1 MNASIKIE
9 VLNLDF
15 SVCKVTNV
23 SPRIIDYPFTFTGRT
38 DKELSLVCQTQF
50 VPAET
55 ISREDGWK
63 AFRVVGELDFSLI
76 GILSAISSKLAD
88 NQIGIFAISTFNT
101 DYILV
106 KKENWEKAKV
116 VLKEYID

>member
-1 MNASIKIE
+1 M
-9 VLNLDF
+9 
-15 SVCKVTNV
+15 
-23 SPRIIDYPFTFTGRT
+23 
-38 DKELSLVCQTQF
+38 VCQTQF
-50 VPAET
+50 VPVET

-106 KKENWEKAKV
+106 KKENWEKAKE